1 MIVIDLDGT
10 LLTSDKNISNYT
22 LSILDKYKNNG
33 IKIVTASG
41 RSEKASRKILDLVKP
56 SLMILNG
63 GSLVKR

>member
-33 IKIVTASG
+33 IKNFVNIIVLQEI
-41 RSEKASRKILDLVKP
+41 RR
-56 SLMILNG
+56 
-63 GSLVKR
+63 